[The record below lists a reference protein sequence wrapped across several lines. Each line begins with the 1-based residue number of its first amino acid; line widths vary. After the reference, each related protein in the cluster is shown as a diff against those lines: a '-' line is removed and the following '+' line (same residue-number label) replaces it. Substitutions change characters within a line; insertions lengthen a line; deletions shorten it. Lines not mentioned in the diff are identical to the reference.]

1 MTHSARFGLGKT
13 IAAAFLIA
21 AIAAGAAS
29 RAWATTVSGP
39 GLVTLPYTTVS
50 GIVGADTTGS
60 IEDPMTGFG
69 TLTSGSQAITLT
81 GPGTTPINVSA
92 QLSCQCSVPGYGWI
106 YSQSTATGSVT
117 VSYLSPPPGSG
128 VPLDP
133 SISATATIAA
143 PSAYNAVASVNVAP
157 EVGYYVEIVDSA
169 NPAAHSAVPIAVSAS
184 GGFTYSNNLP
194 TYEEFASGSLESSF
208 YVSGVLHDYVT
219 GDATGGSLAP
229 GPSSWTDN
237 NTYTMYTNEVYTVTL
252 LAAFNGGLYG
262 DEGGGSM
269 TLSAYVDPTFGFAD
283 ASDASRYALV
293 FSGLAPVPEP
303 STWAMMLIGFA
314 GLEFA
319 ARRRIVAATAAL
331 NGQREISSVYF
342 HKRRASYGET
352 VSNSG
357 FIDRNRG
364 SALVISNGAVF
375 GGHVRSAGEI
385 GASLKDL

>member
-1 MTHSARFGLGKT
+1 MTHSHVLDLERLLL
-13 IAAAFLIA
+13 AAFLIA

-39 GLVTLPYTTVS
+39 PVVTLPYTTVS
-50 GIVGADTTGS
+50 GIVRADTTVS
-60 IEDPMTGFG
+60 IEDPMTGFC

-92 QLSCQCSVPGYGWI
+92 QLSCQCSVPAYGWI
-106 YSQSTATGSVT
+106 YSQSTATGSVA

-157 EVGYYVEIVDSA
+157 EVRYYVEIVYSA

-194 TYEEFASGSLESSF
+194 TYEEFASGSLEFSF

-219 GDATGGSLAP
+219 GTQPEEVWFL

-237 NTYTMYTNEVYTVTL
+237 YTYTMYTNEVYTVTL
-252 LAAFNGGLYG
+252 LAAFNGRLYG
-262 DEGGGSM
+262 DEGGRSM

-293 FSGLAPVPEP
+293 FSGLAPVPVL

-319 ARRRIVAATAAL
+319 ARRRIVR
-331 NGQREISSVYF
+331 QPPP
-342 HKRRASYGET
+342 
-352 VSNSG
+352 
-357 FIDRNRG
+357 
-364 SALVISNGAVF
+364 
-375 GGHVRSAGEI
+375 
-385 GASLKDL
+385 